1 MRIITLGTFDILH
14 AGHLK
19 LFRFCRE
26 LAGNDQF
33 IVALNS
39 DAFVKAFKGKFPIMD
54 YQERADMVMLTG
66 LVDVVVPNDQW
77 RVGSSS
83 LSTILSTEAKLIVV
97 GTDWLVKDYL
107 GQLGITVKDLEK
119 HRIALCYE
127 PRIGNIST
135 TEIKKRIC
143 SQ

>member
-1 MRIITLGTFDILH
+1 MRVITLGTFDILH

-19 LFRFCRE
+19 LFRVCRE
-26 LAGNDQF
+26 LAGADQV

-39 DAFVKAFKGKFPIMD
+39 DAFVKAFKGHFPIMD
-54 YQERADMVMLTG
+54 YQERADMIILTG
-66 LVDVVVPNDQW
+66 LVDIVVPNDQW
-77 RVGSSS
+77 RVGSSA
-83 LSTILSTEAKLIVV
+83 LSTINSTGAKLIVI
-97 GTDWLVKDYL
+97 GTDWLGKDYL
-107 GQLGITVKDLEK
+107 GQLGVTIKDLEK
-119 HRIALCYE
+119 HGISLCYE